1 MRRAGRLFLAVLLA
15 ACLGPGGPV
24 HGAAAPDP
32 SPLPQASPTPAPPP
46 SPDPLE
52 EFVPHEKVPADSAV
66 AFPVDI

>member
-1 MRRAGRLFLAVLLA
+1 MKRLIRVLFALLLLA
-15 ACLGPGGPV
+15 AFGQGPR
-24 HGAAAPDP
+24 ARE
-32 SPLPQASPTPAPPP
+32 ASAQEPPKATSP

>member
-1 MRRAGRLFLAVLLA
+1 MKRVLRVLFAVLLLA
-15 ACLGPGGPV
+15 AFGQ
-24 HGAAAPDP
+24 GAKGREAVAQEPKAP
-32 SPLPQASPTPAPPP
+32 A